1 MSKPEPRPAAGP
13 RARPAHYFAAD
24 WPTEVTETQA
34 ALFRARLFELVEGLV
49 DPASTPSFAFSG
61 GFGPA
66 RQDRAAPRTAASP
79 AAERSA
85 QKEKEEGRTTFT
97 PIPPRFSFDRLVLPA
112 ETLER
117 ILDLVA
123 LVELRPLVFDT
134 WGLSL
139 IEPNPSVAV
148 NFRGPPGTGKT
159 MAAHAVAERLGRP
172 IMLSRLSDLESKFHG
187 DGPKNLVELFR
198 SAKEHDALLFL
209 DEAESLLSRRYA
221 SPDQAAE
228 NAINSM
234 RTELLMALDSFE
246 GVVVFATNLPDSYDG
261 AIDSRLFHVD
271 FPMPDAAALEHI
283 WRAHLPVDFGFPL
296 GPDVSVPQL
305 AAVTGVAGRDVQR
318 AVISAALAAARA
330 GEDAVGQARLLAAIR
345 AQASRGP
352 QPGPV
357 DGAAGAAADGAS
369 AVNGGGRALDA
380 AEREA
385 LARRIES
392 GLGVTRPA
400 DSAAV

>member
-1 MSKPEPRPAAGP
+1 VY
-13 RARPAHYFAAD
+13 HFAAD

-34 ALFRARLFELVEGLV
+34 AVFRARLFELVEGIV
-49 DPASTPSFAFSG
+49 DPRSTPSFAFSA

-66 RQDRAAPRTAASP
+66 QTAASS
-79 AAERSA
+79 AAERST
-85 QKEKEEGRTTFT
+85 ERSTERSGEEGDGRTAFT
-97 PIPPRFSFDRLVLPA
+97 PIAPRFSFDRLVLPA

-246 GVVVFATNLPDSYDG
+246 GVVVFATNLPDSYDS

-271 FPMPDAAALEHI
+271 FPMPDATALEHI
-283 WRAHLPVDFGFPL
+283 WRAHLPAALPL
-296 GPDVSVPQL
+296 APDVSVPQL
-305 AAVTGVAGRDVQR
+305 AAVAGVAGRDVQR
-318 AVISAALAAARA
+318 AVISAALATARA
-330 GEDAVGQARLLAAIR
+330 GEDAVAQARLLAAIR

-352 QPGPV
+352 QPGV
-357 DGAAGAAADGAS
+357 GGGADASAGGAAPL
-369 AVNGGGRALDA
+369 NGGGRALDA

-385 LARRIES
+385 LGRRIES

-400 DSAAV
+400 DSAAL

>member
-1 MSKPEPRPAAGP
+1 MSRPESASPVRPVPAGGARRAEYFIDAAW
-13 RARPAHYFAAD
+13 PAPASATD
-24 WPTEVTETQA
+24 V
-34 ALFRARLFELVEGLV
+34 ALFRARLFDAVEKLV
-49 DPASTPSFAFSG
+49 DPRTTPSFAFRA
-61 GFGPA
+61 GFAPA
-66 RQDRAAPRTAASP
+66 GERPDPDPAEAEKSVA
-79 AAERSA
+79 AAED
-85 QKEKEEGRTTFT
+85 GRTTFT
-97 PIPPRFSFDRLVLPA
+97 PIEPKHSFDRLVLPA

-123 LVELRPLVFDT
+123 LVELRPLVFGT
-134 WGLSL
+134 WGLSR

-159 MAAHAVAERLGRP
+159 MAAHAVAARLGRP

-198 SAKEHDALLFL
+198 SAREHDALLFL

-246 GVVVFATNLPDSYDG
+246 GVVVFATNLPDSYDA

-271 FPMPDAAALEHI
+271 FPLPDAAALEQI
-283 WRAHLPVDFGFPL
+283 WRAHLPEPLPL
-296 GPDVSVPQL
+296 GPDVSVPEL
-305 AAVTGVAGRDVQR
+305 AAVAGVAGRDVQR
-318 AVISAALAAARA
+318 AVISAALATARA
-330 GEDAVGQARLLAAIR
+330 GEPAVGQARLLAAIR

-352 QPGPV
+352 DGKALPGT
-357 DGAAGAAADGAS
+357 GSGSGS
-369 AVNGGGRALDA
+369 APVNGGGRALDA

-392 GLGVTRPA
+392 GLGVSRPQT
-400 DSAAV
+400 